1 MVKNIPDLAI
11 IGAGSAALSAA
22 IYAAR
27 AGLNVQVFERKNI
40 GGLLSEIPDLANYP
54 GFRGP
59 GDELARQMREQAEQ
73 LDVQILYGEC
83 TDVQLAQ
90 SAFELTID
98 DELSQAR
105 SVLVAT
111 GSNPKRLSFEV
122 DRPVSYCALCDGPLA
137 QGKHVAVIGGANSA
151 AISALYLANLASQ
164 VTIITHSRLKST
176 AILSQQ
182 LRQTPNITIIED
194 TEPTPDLLE
203 QFDYIFVY
211 IGNTPATAPLLPL
224 SRKFQNLLDSSGY
237 VITGDSAKP
246 SLSSSD
252 KNNHEKYLSPHAAII
267 PGLFAAGD
275 VRAGSVRQ
283 VVTAAG
289 DGAAAAIEITD
300 FLNTLRG
307 SA

>member
-1 MVKNIPDLAI
+1 MAKNIPDLAI

-27 AGLNVQVFERKNI
+27 AGLSVQIFERKNI

-59 GDELARQMREQAEQ
+59 GDELARQMRGQVEH
-73 LDVQILYGEC
+73 LGVQIDYSEC
-83 TDVQLAQ
+83 TEIKLAQ
-90 SAFELTID
+90 STFELTID
-98 DELSQAR
+98 DDLCHAR
-105 SVLVAT
+105 SVLMAT
-111 GSNPKRLSFEV
+111 GSDPRRLSFEV
-122 DRPVSYCALCDGPLA
+122 NRPVSYCALCDGPLA
-137 QGKHVAVIGGANSA
+137 KDKHVAVIGGANSA
-151 AISALYLANLASQ
+151 TISALYLANLASQ
-164 VTIITHSRLKST
+164 VTVITHSHLKST

-182 LRQTPNITIIED
+182 LRQTPNIAIIED

-211 IGNTPATAPLLPL
+211 IGNTPATAPLSSLA
-224 SRKFQNLLDSSGY
+224 SKFPSLLDSSGY
-237 VITGDSAKP
+237 IITGDSAKT
-246 SLSSSD
+246 SLLSD
-252 KNNHEKYLSPHAAII
+252 SDREKNIHPHATII

-300 FLNTLRG
+300 FLNIVPG
-307 SA
+307 GV